1 MQQKDHVLRAHQCQI
16 LGLFEQREG
25 IQMELED
32 EKALAFV
39 YRQKAESRI
48 AELENLNEALKQEL
62 KSTQ

>member
-1 MQQKDHVLRAHQCQI
+1 MLRAHQCQI

-32 EKALAFV
+32 EKGQRFV
-39 YRQKAESRI
+39 YKEKAESRI

-62 KSTQ
+62 KST

>member
-1 MQQKDHVLRAHQCQI
+1 MLRAHQCQI

-32 EKALAFV
+32 EKGQRSV
-39 YRQKAESRI
+39 YKEKAESRI

-62 KSTQ
+62 KST